1 MAQKKTYKRSRFS
14 SFVNVQ
20 KVMFADFALFKNWWG
35 HLNTIF
41 VLTVG
46 ISTNQ
51 SLKVQIPGELPGK
64 RGGMSKIPIDWCISN
79 KRQPNINHYVT
90 KLECVHFWGNGVS
103 VIWKYGAADHNNPN
117 INCFT
122 RHNQNHCNLIKIY
135 S

>member
-41 VLTVG
+41 VLAVG

-64 RGGMSKIPIDWCISN
+64 RGGGVLKIPID
-79 KRQPNINHYVT
+79 
-90 KLECVHFWGNGVS
+90 
-103 VIWKYGAADHNNPN
+103 
-117 INCFT
+117 
-122 RHNQNHCNLIKIY
+122 
-135 S
+135 

>member
-41 VLTVG
+41 VLAVG

-51 SLKVQIPGELPGK
+51 SLKVQIPGELLGK
-64 RGGMSKIPIDWCISN
+64 VIKVLISN
-79 KRQPNINHYVT
+79 KRQPNKNYYVINLVYISGEMV
-90 KLECVHFWGNGVS
+90 
-103 VIWKYGAADHNNPN
+103 Y
-117 INCFT
+117 
-122 RHNQNHCNLIKIY
+122 Q
-135 S
+135 